1 MDFGLYNLSIDDKTT
16 TSNPSFRFFI
26 MIDFLRLLKL
36 ASWLYAFAFSK
47 PKQSTFPATSK
58 SEEDGGGETE
68 GLLSTEEMK
77 WVMGNL
83 GIHCGEESVP
93 PFGST
98 EEVSKMFDE
107 RAACAAE
114 IKEAFDV
121 FDVNGDG
128 FIDVEELQRV
138 MCVLGFKEGEE
149 IQNCERMIRKFDQN
163 KDGRIDFQEFLQ
175 LMESV
180 V

>member
-1 MDFGLYNLSIDDKTT
+1 
-16 TSNPSFRFFI
+16 
-26 MIDFLRLLKL
+26 
-36 ASWLYAFAFSK
+36 
-47 PKQSTFPATSK
+47 
-58 SEEDGGGETE
+58 
-68 GLLSTEEMK
+68 MK
-77 WVMGNL
+77 G
-83 GIHCGEESVP
+83 
-93 PFGST
+93 
-98 EEVSKMFDE
+98 
-107 RAACAAE
+107 AACAAE

-138 MCVLGFKEGEE
+138 MCVLGFKEGKE

-163 KDGRIDFQEFLQ
+163 KDGRIDFQEFLK